1 MSNYTCNQTTVKK
14 TGLAAPVR
22 AADTDRQTW
31 MNGQTGHK
39 HTRSQFNAW
48 QISHAGCPVF

>member
-1 MSNYTCNQTTVKK
+1 VSNYTCNQTTVKK